1 MDIFGRKE
9 LKDLKRKVIELEK
22 KGYFGDNENNE
33 YFKQL
38 NSLMSNS
45 IRLLDF
51 SSVNRSQLVKMYWTN
66 AQVRGVVNLIASSV
80 AELSDYAELLDS
92 KDKVDTKHYSNSLFT
107 RPNDREN
114 RRRFIKSWAIYRL
127 LSGDSFVYFEQGIG
141 LKRGAF
147 SSMYVMPSHKVEIQ
161 LGGLIAPIA
170 GYKLEEKAGFSLELN
185 PGNVMMS
192 YEPNPKGDTFYGLS
206 PLESA
211 ANYIQLLE
219 SGLKRQNSSIAN
231 GGVANIITPK
241 PDNLGTVTQM
251 VADTIESDLNDVSN
265 INKSKLVRAALE
277 VHRLGDKPTDL
288 GLLDT
293 SKDAITA
300 LCFVYNIPIDLYYG
314 QSKYENAKEAKKAV
328 YEKAAIPLFKEFL
341 DDFSQFL
348 KLDKEGLKW
357 SINVDK
363 IEVLNDNIEMLGAYE
378 KMNATLNE
386 KRQLMGFPI
395 INEKWADQPMV
406 PMGISFGPAMFDI
419 DETSE

>member
-1 MDIFGRKE
+1 MDIFGKKE
-9 LKDLKRKVIELEK
+9 IKSLKKRMIEIEK
-22 KGYFGDNENNE
+22 KGYFGENENNE

-38 NSLMSNS
+38 NSLMNS
-45 IRLLDF
+45 SVKLLDF

>member
-328 YEKAAIPLFKEFL
+328 YEKSAIPLFKEFL

>member
-1 MDIFGRKE
+1 MDIFGKKE
-9 LKDLKRKVIELEK
+9 IKNLKKRMIEIEK
-22 KGYFGDNENNE
+22 KGYFGENENNE

-141 LKRGAF
+141 LKRGVF
-147 SSMYVMPSHKVEIQ
+147 SSMYVMPSHKVEIIK
-161 LGGLIAPIA
+161 GGLLAPIA
-170 GYKLEEKAGFSLELN
+170 GYKLEEKAGFQLELN
-185 PGNVMMS
+185 PENVMMS
-192 YEPNPKGDTFYGLS
+192 YEPNPQGDNFYGLS

-211 ANYIQLLE
+211 AKYVQLIDT
-219 SGLKRQNSSIAN
+219 GLKRQNSSITN

-241 PDNLGTVTQM
+241 PDNLGSVTQM

-288 GLLDT
+288 GILDT

-406 PMGISFGPAMFDI
+406 PMGISFGPAMYDI
-419 DETSE
+419 DETTE

>member
-9 LKDLKRKVIELEK
+9 LKNLKEKVTELEK
-22 KGYFGDNENNE
+22 KGYFGENENNE

-45 IRLLDF
+45 VRLIDF
-51 SSVNRSQLVKMYWTN
+51 STVNRAQLAKMYWTN

-80 AELSDYAELLDS
+80 AELSDYAELLDA
-92 KDKVDTKHYSNSLFT
+92 KDTLNTKHYSNSLFT

-114 RRRFIKSWAIYRL
+114 RRRFVKSWAINRL
-127 LSGDSFVYFEQGIG
+127 LTGDSFVYFEQGIG
-141 LKRGAF
+141 LKRGTY
-147 SSMYVMPSHKVEIQ
+147 SSMFVMPSHKVEIQ
-161 LGGLIAPIA
+161 LGGLTAPIA
-170 GYKLEEKAGFSLELN
+170 GYKLEEKAGFNLELN

-219 SGLKRQNSSIAN
+219 ASLKRQNSSIAN

-241 PDNLGTVTQM
+241 PDNVGSVTQM
-251 VADTIESDLNDVSN
+251 VADTIESDLNNVEN

-348 KLDKEGLKW
+348 KLDKEGLRW
-357 SINVDK
+357 TINVDN
-363 IEVLNDNIEMLGAYE
+363 IEVLNNNIEMLGAYE
-378 KMNATLNE
+378 KMNASINE
-386 KRQLMGFPI
+386 KRQLMGFSV
-395 INEKWADQPMV
+395 INEKWADQPMI
-406 PMGISFGPAMFDI
+406 PMGISFGPAIFDI